1 MNLLK
6 ISWRNLWRNKRRTA
20 VSTASILFAVFFA
33 VTMRSMQLG
42 SYDHMIKGMI
52 EVFTGFIQVQQKDY
66 QDDPSLENTFEC
78 NDQLIADL
86 ERIPGVKAAVPRV
99 ETFALISSG
108 KLTKGA
114 MVIGIDPV
122 KERKLSNP
130 ENLLVRFR
138 ITQESIDK
146 LKDDNRLPVEVKE
159 KLSDILNNS
168 YSNTGTIAMDLE
180 LDKAKQKDIIEII
193 ASASSYSGKYLE
205 PDDKGVLV
213 SDRLAKYLKLNI
225 GDSIVLMGQGYHGSS
240 AAGLYPVR
248 GIIRFANPEL
258 DNKLIYMTL
267 SNAQNF
273 CSLEKN
279 ITTIAINLKD
289 NSDEGM
295 IAMQDTLSKKLANQS
310 IVVKNWKQFNKVLMQ
325 QIDSDNQTGKAFL
338 VLLYF
343 IIFFG
348 IFGTILMMIH
358 ERQHEF
364 GVVVAIGMRK
374 TKLALIM
381 AYELILMGL
390 IGIITGTI
398 LSIPLLYILHNNP
411 IRLTGNMA
419 QAMEDM
425 GFDPI
430 MPLAWIDSYVFWQ
443 GFVVMLMVLLSCI
456 YPLRKV
462 LKLKEAE
469 ALRA

>member
-1 MNLLK
+1 MNYLK
-6 ISWRNLWRNKRRTA
+6 IAWRNLWRNKRRTA
-20 VSTASILFAVFFA
+20 VTTASILFAVFFA

-52 EVFTGFIQVQQKDY
+52 EVFTGFIQVQHKDY
-66 QDDPSLENTFEC
+66 QDDPSLDNTFEC
-78 NDQLIADL
+78 SDQLLADL
-86 ERIPGVKAAVPRV
+86 ESIPGVKAAVPRV
-99 ETFALISSG
+99 ETFALVSSG
-108 KLTKGA
+108 SLTKGA
-114 MVIGIDPV
+114 MVIGIDPE
-122 KERKLSNP
+122 KERNLSNP
-130 ENLLVRFR
+130 ENLLVRYR
-138 ITQESIDK
+138 ITSQCIDK
-146 LKDDNRLPVEVKE
+146 LKADNRLPSLVKE
-159 KLSDILNNS
+159 KLPDILNNF
-168 YSNTGTIAMDLE
+168 YTNTGTIAMDLE
-180 LDKAKQKDIIEII
+180 LDKIKQKDIIDII
-193 ASASSYSGKYLE
+193 ASASPYTGKYLE
-205 PDDKGVLV
+205 SDDNGVLV

-225 GDSIVLMGQGYHGSS
+225 GDSIILMGQGYHGSS
-240 AAGLYPVR
+240 AAGLFPVR

-273 CSLEKN
+273 CSLDKN

-289 NSDEGM
+289 NSDESM
-295 IAMQDTLSKKLANQS
+295 IAMQHTLSEKLANQN

-381 AYELILMGL
+381 AYELVLMGL
-390 IGIITGTI
+390 IGIFTGTI

-411 IRLTGNMA
+411 IRLTGNLA

-443 GFVVMLMVLLSCI
+443 GVVVLIMVLLSCI
-456 YPLRKV
+456 YPLREV
-462 LKLKEAE
+462 LKLREAE
-469 ALRA
+469 ALRS